1 MQLLYNK
8 CHKISLNCGGSYIDS
23 ADWIK
28 NKKPTINPINK
39 KLINAF
45 NML

>member
-8 CHKISLNCGGSYIDS
+8 CHKISLHCGGSYIDS

-28 NKKPTINPINK
+28 KKK
-39 KLINAF
+39 QQ
-45 NML
+45 